1 MNIGYDKDYLN
12 AQLAQS
18 KYVKMKYQIGLQIMI
33 HEFKAKEMIHI
44 FLIVTC
50 NVVRNS
56 ERRLISQIYHD

>member
-1 MNIGYDKDYLN
+1 
-12 AQLAQS
+12 
-18 KYVKMKYQIGLQIMI
+18 MKYQIGLQIMI